1 MTILGSPP
9 PSKPLLCRLGLGEVV
24 KAGGGEEGIR
34 MSFRSPLRQP
44 ARGHITCDQAIFFFF
59 WRQKK
64 KTWWRVRG
72 HTSGASHSSTFYP
85 KLIAILIYLKLLIK
99 SLLTYHSCFWIFN
112 CFLTLSLPQ
121 VSKIKFRQNSKF
133 HQLYML
139 RWEQIVLCGVSF
151 ERSHNRIN

>member
-1 MTILGSPP
+1 MNILGSPP
-9 PSKPLLCRLGLGEVV
+9 PGKTPTVSFRARRGCEGR
-24 KAGGGEEGIR
+24 GGGRRRHKDVISVAIKTTGQGPHNL
-34 MSFRSPLRQP
+34 RS
-44 ARGHITCDQAIFFFF
+44 GDFFF